1 MACRL
6 GWVLYWT
13 CLALIPA
20 WVLIVP
26 LFVAMPTNFA
36 SVLFLLIPAL
46 VLYGIGRAF
55 RYVLAGD

>member
-6 GWVLYWT
+6 AWVLYWT

-26 LFVAMPTNFA
+26 LFVPLSTNLA
-36 SVLFLLIPAL
+36 SVLFLFVPAL
-46 VLYGIGRAF
+46 VLYGLGRAF
-55 RYVLAGD
+55 RYILSGE